1 MLKIKVQIRE
11 IKVNSLKRCRSEEH
25 TSELQSPDHLVCRV
39 LLEKKNR
46 SADPID
52 DSRTAMHFLIPR
64 IHAFKHFIALM
75 ERQLRPFF
83 FFNDTATTEIYTLSL
98 HDALPI

>member
-39 LLEKKNR
+39 LLEKKKDASKPGRR
-46 SADPID
+46 STCLRASSGWYTKTAC
-52 DSRTAMHFLIPR
+52 SRSPARGALF
-64 IHAFKHFIALM
+64 FKH
-75 ERQLRPFF
+75 
-83 FFNDTATTEIYTLSL
+83 TSTTEIYTLAL